1 MPLLTEFQHRLTH
14 EGVSPATIE
23 AFRELVYDHFQR
35 HGRSL
40 PWRETTDPYR
50 VLVAEVMLQQTQV
63 ERVRDKYLAFTA
75 RFPDFPALA
84 AAPRRE
90 LLTAWQGL
98 GYNRRAIALQECA
111 GSVVARHGGL
121 LPADPLL
128 LQQLP
133 GIGPYTA
140 NAVAAFAF
148 DQPTIFIET
157 NIRAV
162 FIHCFCGDRQQVA
175 DRELLPFIIAT
186 LDKEQPRR
194 WYNALMDY
202 GVALKKA
209 HRNPARRSAHYSRQS
224 TFAGSDRQLRSRL
237 LKQLLAERNQGAM
250 ELAVT
255 LAEEPERVKRLL
267 ADLATEGFVAEAGER
282 YSIS

>member
-1 MPLLTEFQHRLTH
+1 MSLLTEFQHRLAR
-14 EGVSPATIE
+14 EGLSPAVI
-23 AFRELVYDHFQR
+23 AHFRELVYDHFLH
-35 HGRSL
+35 HGRPL

-63 ERVRDKYLAFTA
+63 ERVRDKFLAFTA
-75 RFPDFPALA
+75 RFPDFPSLA
-84 AAPRRE
+84 TAPRQE
-90 LLTAWQGL
+90 VLAAWQGL

-111 GSVVARHGGL
+111 GAVVARHGGR
-121 LPADPLL
+121 LPANPLL
-128 LQQLP
+128 LRKLP

-140 NAVAAFAF
+140 GAIAAFAF

-162 FIHCFCGDRQQVA
+162 FIHCFCGDREQVA
-175 DRELLPFIIAT
+175 DRELLPFITAT
-186 LDKEQPRR
+186 LDTKQPRR

-202 GVALKKA
+202 GVTLKKA
-209 HRNPARRSAHYSRQS
+209 HRNPARRSAHHNRQ
-224 TFAGSDRQLRSRL
+224 TPFAGSDRQLRGRL
-237 LKQLLAERNQGAM
+237 LKQLLAERNQSAT

-255 LAEEPERVKRLL
+255 LAEEPGRVKRLL

>member
-1 MPLLTEFQHRLTH
+1 MPLLTEFQHRLAR
-14 EGVSPATIE
+14 EGLSPAAIV
-23 AFRELVYDHFQR
+23 AFRELVYDHSLH
-35 HGRSL
+35 HGRPL

-63 ERVRDKYLAFTA
+63 ERVRDKFLAFTA
-75 RFPDFPALA
+75 RFPDFPSLA
-84 AAPRRE
+84 AAPRQE
-90 LLTAWQGL
+90 VLAAWQGL

-111 GSVVARHGGL
+111 GAVVARHDSR
-121 LPADPLL
+121 LPDDPLL

-140 NAVAAFAF
+140 GAIAAFAF

-162 FIHCFCGDRQQVA
+162 FIHCFCGAREKVP
-175 DRELLPFIIAT
+175 DRELLPLITAT
-186 LDKEQPRR
+186 LDREQPRR

-209 HRNPARRSAHYSRQS
+209 HRNPARRSAHHSKQ
-224 TFAGSDRQLRSRL
+224 TPFAGSDRQLRGRL
-237 LKQLLAERNQGAM
+237 LKQLLAEQNLSAA
-250 ELAVT
+250 ELAAT
-255 LAEEPERVKRLL
+255 LTEEPGRVKRLL
-267 ADLATEGFVAEAGER
+267 DDLVTEGFVAEAGER